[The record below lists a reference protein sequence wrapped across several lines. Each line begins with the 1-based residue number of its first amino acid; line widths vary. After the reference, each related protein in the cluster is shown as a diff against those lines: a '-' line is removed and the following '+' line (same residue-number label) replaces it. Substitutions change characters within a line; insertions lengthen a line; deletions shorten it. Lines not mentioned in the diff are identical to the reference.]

1 LNERS
6 KKRRVDDR
14 RLEILASAGGAIRR
28 LGLRGA
34 GMREIAEAAG
44 LSAGNLYYYFRN
56 KEELVYFCQVSTLDA
71 LIDVAKTAAATDGGA
86 AAQLAHLVN
95 GHLRVL
101 LDSRT
106 AGAVHLEFDDLPPA
120 LYQKLVRK
128 RDRYEQRVRALI
140 VDGQARGEVRAGDA
154 KLKAF
159 ALLGAL
165 NWSARWFHPG
175 GAYAVGDVAQSFAD
189 QLLGGLLSCPG
200 SSRSKIRSCAKKRGS
215 R

>member
-6 KKRRVDDR
+6 KQRRVDDR
-14 RLEILASAGGAIRR
+14 RLEILASAGGAIRK

-44 LSAGNLYYYFRN
+44 LSAGNLYYYFRS
-56 KEELVYFCQVSTLDA
+56 KEELVYFCQVRTLDA
-71 LIDVAKTAAATDGGA
+71 LIDVAKTAAASQGGA
-86 AAQLAHLVN
+86 RVQLGHLIE

-106 AGAVHLEFDDLPPA
+106 AGAVHLEFDDLPPP
-120 LYQKLVRK
+120 LYGKLVRK
-128 RDRYEQRVRALI
+128 RDRYEKLVRALI
-140 VDGQARGEVRAGDA
+140 VDGQARAEVRPGNA

-175 GAYAVGDVAQSFAD
+175 GVYSVGDVALSFAD
-189 QLLGGLLSCPG
+189 QLLGGLLS
-200 SSRSKIRSCAKKRGS
+200 
-215 R
+215 